1 MKTLSLVVRKR
12 KTENGSFNSFS
23 AKVGDLW
30 YTVKFTQDCLPPPVI
45 NLGDNR
51 QRAFIKLDAECLFD
65 VKKAEKDTDFNTLYV
80 STYKA
85 LSESETEIAKEA
97 EIKIAKEWE
106 EKRMRE
112 RISFLEEL

>member
-1 MKTLSLVVRKR
+1 MKTLSLIVRKR

-30 YTVKFTQDCLPPPVI
+30 YTVKFTQDCSPPPVI
-45 NLGDNR
+45 NLDGNR
-51 QRAFIKLDAECLFD
+51 QRAFVKLDAECLFD
-65 VKKAEKDTDFNTLYV
+65 VKKAEKDTDFNVLYV

-97 EIKIAKEWE
+97 EVRSAKEWE
-106 EKRMRE
+106 EKRMRD
-112 RISFLEEL
+112 RMNFLEEL